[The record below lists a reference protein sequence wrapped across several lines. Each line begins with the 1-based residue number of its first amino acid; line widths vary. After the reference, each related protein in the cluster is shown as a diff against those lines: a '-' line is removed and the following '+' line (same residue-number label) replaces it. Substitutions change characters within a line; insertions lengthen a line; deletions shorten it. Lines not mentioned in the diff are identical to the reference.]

1 MMISVYTFFA
11 HSGAEALAKPAVAA
25 LVALV
30 FVDDAAALE
39 AARVDVVLAHGAPE
53 EPLAAVARRRAVV
66 LAGGAVVADGTV
78 GVLQRAAAAA
88 ARTAGRRR
96 GWRSHGELSGGICDG
111 AGTAGGL
118 HRCVAHLLQ
127 NAATSTA
134 EIHVTHLLPIYTA
147 TAIVK
152 KICLSK
158 LYIKLNVKSTMLHE
172 RA

>member
-1 MMISVYTFFA
+1 MMISVCTFFA

-88 ARTAGRRR
+88 RTAGRRR
-96 GWRSHGELSGGICDG
+96 GWRSHGELSGGIADG
-111 AGTAGGL
+111 TGGTAGGL
-118 HRCVAHLLQ
+118 HRCVAHLMQ

-147 TAIVK
+147 TAIV
-152 KICLSK
+152 
-158 LYIKLNVKSTMLHE
+158 
-172 RA
+172 